1 MFENSS
7 DILDNLRVSEEQLGL
22 SIKCHKTRT
31 KVIHSGHSQRT
42 QTIQQT
48 RQNSKQ
54 NNTSI
59 WNEGQENVHEG
70 VMIGFGFTFEWMTK
84 W

>member
-1 MFENSS
+1 M
-7 DILDNLRVSEEQLGL
+7 
-22 SIKCHKTRT
+22 
-31 KVIHSGHSQRT
+31 
-42 QTIQQT
+42 QQT
-48 RQNSKQ
+48 CQNSKQ

-84 W
+84 WQEFFKATAQHSNANPKKMQVTFDTLEKIALTYY